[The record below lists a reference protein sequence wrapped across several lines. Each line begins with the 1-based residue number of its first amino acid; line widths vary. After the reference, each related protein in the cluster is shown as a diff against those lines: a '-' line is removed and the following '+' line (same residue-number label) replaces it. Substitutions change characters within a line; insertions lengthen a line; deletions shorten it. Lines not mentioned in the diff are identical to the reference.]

1 MYTFRRFSKKQIFIW
16 TFKDIIF
23 FLIVS
28 TIPVALL
35 FFLDFRW
42 IVIPTLPISLL
53 GTAVAFN
60 VGFKNNN
67 AYDRSWE
74 ARKIYGGI
82 VNSSR
87 TFGVMTLDFIN
98 NLFNH
103 STPVTDQEFKAIK
116 KRIIYR
122 HIAWLTALRY
132 QLRAHKPW
140 EHHLHKDVTKSKK
153 RIGNYIA
160 EQVTPIKEVISVY
173 LSREERDDVLSRPNP
188 AASLLKNQ
196 SRDIAAVRSRGLMD
210 DFRYIEFNNIIKEF
224 YTLQGKNERIKN
236 FPLPRQYA
244 SVSYYFVMLFIIL
257 LPLAILNFF
266 VPNSDSEA
274 IKWSVWLTI
283 PISVA
288 VQWVFFTM
296 EKIGDYSENPFEGI
310 ANDVPITAL
319 SKTIEIDLRDML
331 DEKEL
336 PNPIEPWKGAIAT

>member
-1 MYTFRRFSKKQIFIW
+1 MYTFRRFSKKQIFSW
-16 TFKDIIF
+16 TSKDVLF
-23 FLIVS
+23 FTFVS
-28 TIPVALL
+28 TLAVLAF

-42 IVIPTLPISLL
+42 LAIPTLPISLL

-67 AYDRSWE
+67 SYDRSWE

-87 TFGVMTLDFIN
+87 TMGIMTLDFIS
-98 NLFNH
+98 NLFN
-103 STPVTDQEFKAIK
+103 SGAPLTDQELKVIK

-132 QLRAHKPW
+132 QLREHKSW
-140 EHHLHKDVTKSKK
+140 EHHQHKDVTKHKVK
-153 RIGNYIA
+153 NGNFIA
-160 EQVTPIKEVISVY
+160 EQVTPIKDVISEF
-173 LSREERDDVLSRPNP
+173 LTIEERDDILSRPNP
-188 AASLLKNQ
+188 AVRLLKNQ
-196 SRDIAAVRSRGLMD
+196 SRELTQLRDKGLMD
-210 DFRYIEFNNIIKEF
+210 DFRYIEFKNIIEEF

-244 SVSYYFVMLFIIL
+244 SVSYYFVMLFTIL
-257 LPLAILNFF
+257 IPFAILNFF
-266 VPNSDSEA
+266 VPNSPNES

-283 PISVA
+283 PLSVV
-288 VQWVFFTM
+288 VQWVFYTM
-296 EKIGDYSENPFEGI
+296 EKVGDYSENPFEGVG
-310 ANDVPITAL
+310 NDVPITAL

-336 PNPIEPWKGAIAT
+336 PKAVEPWKGAILT

>member
-1 MYTFRRFSKKQIFIW
+1 M
-16 TFKDIIF
+16 
-23 FLIVS
+23 
-28 TIPVALL
+28 
-35 FFLDFRW
+35 
-42 IVIPTLPISLL
+42 IPTLPISLL

-87 TFGVMTLDFIN
+87 TMGVMTLDFIS
-98 NLFNH
+98 NLFND
-103 STPVTDQEFKAIK
+103 STAVTESELYSIK

-140 EHHLHKDVTKSKK
+140 EHHEHKDVTKHKAK
-153 RIGNYIA
+153 NGNYIA
-160 EQVTPIKEVISVY
+160 EQTIPLAKAISEF
-173 LSREERDDVLSRPNP
+173 LSPEERDDVLSRSNT
-188 AASLLKNQ
+188 ATSLLKNQ
-196 SRDIAAVRSRGLMD
+196 SRDITNLRNKNLMD
-210 DFRYIEFNNIIKEF
+210 DFRYIEFKNIIEEF

-244 SVSYYFVMLFIIL
+244 SVSYYFVMLFVL
-257 LPLAILNFF
+257 LIPFAILNFF
-266 VPNSDSEA
+266 VPSSAAES
-274 IKWSVWLTI
+274 IKWSVWLAV

-296 EKIGDYSENPFEGI
+296 EKTGDYSENPYEGI
-310 ANDVPITAL
+310 SNDIPITAL

-331 DEKEL
+331 DESDL
-336 PNPIEPWKGAIAT
+336 PKAIAPWNDTILT

>member
-1 MYTFRRFSKKQIFIW
+1 MYTFRRFDKKQIFIW

-35 FFLDFRW
+35 FSLNLRW
-42 IVIPTLPISLL
+42 IVIPSLPISLL

-87 TFGVMTLDFIN
+87 TLGVMTLDFIN

-103 STPVTDQEFKAIK
+103 STPATETELKDIK

-140 EHHLHKDVTKSKK
+140 EHHEHKDVAKYKEK
-153 RIGNYIA
+153 QGNYIA
-160 EQVTPIKEVISVY
+160 EQTTPIKEVIEQF

-196 SRDIAAVRSRGLMD
+196 SRDFAALRSRGLMD
-210 DFRYIEFNNIIKEF
+210 DFRYIEFKNSIEEF
-224 YTLQGKNERIKN
+224 YTLQGKTERIKN

-244 SVSYYFVMLFIIL
+244 SVSYYYVMLFIML
-257 LPLAILNFF
+257 LPLAILNYFI
-266 VPNSDSEA
+266 PNSDSET
-274 IKWSVWLTI
+274 IKWSVWLTV
-283 PISVA
+283 PLSVA

-310 ANDVPITAL
+310 GNDVPITAL

-331 DEKEL
+331 DEKQL
-336 PNPIEPWKGAIAT
+336 PEAIKPWRGAILT

>member
-1 MYTFRRFSKKQIFIW
+1 MYTFRRFSKKQMLQW
-16 TFKDIIF
+16 TSKDLIF
-23 FLIVS
+23 FAIVS
-28 TIPVALL
+28 AIPVGL
-35 FFLDFRW
+35 FYFLDLRW
-42 IVIPTLPISLL
+42 LAIPTLPVSLI

-67 AYDRSWE
+67 AYDRTWE

-87 TFGVMTLDFIN
+87 TMGIMTLDFIN
-98 NLFNH
+98 NLFNS
-103 STPVTDQEFKAIK
+103 STAATEKDLKNIK

-140 EHHLHKDVTKSKK
+140 EHHQHKDVAKFVKK
-153 RIGNYIA
+153 NGKFIA
-160 EQVTPIKEVISVY
+160 EQVTPLKEAIEPF
-173 LSREERDDVLSRPNP
+173 LSKAERIDILGRPNP
-188 AASLLKNQ
+188 ATSLLKNQ
-196 SRDIAAVRSRGLMD
+196 SRDIAELRAKGLMD
-210 DFRYIEFNNIIKEF
+210 DFRHMEFKNIIEEF

-244 SVSYYFVMLFIIL
+244 SVSYHFVMLFITV
-257 LPLAILNFF
+257 LPLGILSFF
-266 VPNSDSEA
+266 VPTTPADPLE
-274 IKWSVWLTI
+274 WYVWLTI
-283 PISVA
+283 PLSMM

-310 ANDVPITAL
+310 ANDIPITAL
-319 SKTIEIDLRDML
+319 SRTIEIDLRDML

-336 PNPIEPWKGAIAT
+336 PKNITPWNDVILT

>member
-1 MYTFRRFSKKQIFIW
+1 MYTIRRFDKKRLFLW
-16 TFKDIIF
+16 TLKDITF
-23 FLIVS
+23 FTLVS
-28 TIPVALL
+28 TLAVSVF

-42 IVIPTLPISLL
+42 IAIPTLPISLL

-87 TFGVMTLDFIN
+87 TMGIMTLDFIS
-98 NLFNH
+98 NLFNS
-103 STPVTDQEFKAIK
+103 STPATEKELKVIK

-140 EHHLHKDVTKSKK
+140 EHHQHKDVTKHKAK
-153 RIGNYIA
+153 NGNFIA
-160 EQVTPIKEVISVY
+160 EQVTQLKEVISEF
-173 LSREERDDVLSRPNP
+173 LSREERDDILSRPNP
-188 AASLLKNQ
+188 AVRLLKNQ
-196 SRDIAAVRSRGLMD
+196 SRDLTQLRDKDLMD
-210 DFRYIEFNNIIKEF
+210 DFRYIEFKNIIEEF

-244 SVSYYFVMLFIIL
+244 SVSYYFVMLFTMLI
-257 LPLAILNFF
+257 PFAMLNFF
-266 VPNSDSEA
+266 VPNLPSESV
-274 IKWSVWLTI
+274 KWSVWLTI
-283 PISVA
+283 PLSVA

-296 EKIGDYSENPFEGI
+296 EKVGDYSENPFEGVG
-310 ANDVPITAL
+310 NDIPITSL
-319 SKTIEIDLRDML
+319 SKTIEIDLKDML

-336 PNPIEPWKGAIAT
+336 PKAIEPWKGSILT